1 MPIISAFPAKNVV
14 YTPSISQ
21 DGILSWENN
30 GGLDNPDPVNIKGP
44 KGDAG
49 TDGVIGPAG
58 KSAYQ
63 YALDGGYTGTEAEF
77 QALLGTGPWVP
88 GTRAELTGKLNAK
101 ASQSY
106 TVVPKTGAWYKV
118 GQITVGETFS
128 AYIMLT
134 DIRFDNPNRP
144 TLGWLVLGGNLTRSG
159 EKYIYGKL
167 IYLYGR
173 GTGNQYIR
181 IVVTEDGGLYAKG
194 GTYATGKYNA
204 ARLFRVSLLDT
215 PVEVSDLP
223 ENIIWD
229 SWEHTDGVTL
239 RSEPA
244 SNKNLLDN
252 WYFPD
257 PINQRGI
264 ASDTLLRNGYFLDR
278 WTNRQANKVKWVS
291 GEGIYLYY
299 PDSGYQ
305 AIDQI
310 FKSDFLPA
318 NTPITISVLYGENK
332 LLTASGTWGSRLA
345 SVSDGS
351 FNIGLTPDYPSAGK
365 SSFRIVLY
373 PPDGPVLVKAVK
385 MEVGTEQ
392 TLARKDANGNWVL
405 NDPPPNKELEL
416 LKCQKYQLFGPILGT
431 YYQMTGGAPR
441 VLLPTP
447 IPMRAT
453 PTVVGTPEVYGVNPN
468 NLITGVSFTAPS
480 VRNNGVLL
488 TLTGATVPAWVSFN
502 SGSGLDA
509 NL

>member
-1 MPIISAFPAKNVV
+1 MAVKVIDANGK
-14 YTPSISQ
+14 SIKIAGRGVPGQ
-21 DGILSWENN
+21 D
-30 GGLDNPDPVNIKGP
+30 
-44 KGDAG
+44 
-49 TDGVIGPAG
+49 GPAG

-101 ASQSY
+101 VSQMY
-106 TVVPKTGAWYKV
+106 NVVPKTGAWYKI
-118 GQITVGETFS
+118 GQITMGSVFS

-134 DIRFDNPNRP
+134 DAKINNPNRP
-144 TLGWLVLGGNLTRSG
+144 ALAWLTLGGNLIPSR
-159 EKYIYGKL
+159 EKMIYGDL
-167 IYLYGR
+167 VYLYGS
-173 GTGNQYIR
+173 GTGNLYIR

-194 GTYATGKYNA
+194 GTYATGSYNA
-204 ARLFRVSLLDT
+204 ARLLQVSLLDT

-264 ASDTLLRNGYFLDR
+264 LSGDLHGTEYGLDR
-278 WTNRQANKVKWVS
+278 WAGRGQDSWTWVR
-291 GEGIYLYY
+291 GEGVYIH
-299 PDSGYQ
+299 PPASGYV
-305 AIDQI
+305 AFDQRFQI
-310 FKSDFLPA
+310 TDFFTDLSLCL
-318 NTPITISVLYGENK
+318 SVLYRENATAPLK
-332 LLTASGTWGSRLA
+332 LITVSGPWTSNLSSNA
-345 SVSDGS
+345 DDN
-351 FNIGLTPDYPSAGK
+351 FYLGLTTNYPSTGLC
-365 SSFRIVLY
+365 SYRIISYHRTSGDVLIVAAKLEY
-373 PPDGPVLVKAVK
+373 
-385 MEVGTEQ
+385 GTQQ